1 MKFHTNFWFLKDKKL
16 IQPEKIIIFEKKPE
30 ISLKVRLFGVGKKSV
45 SLMEGF
51 PSSGKGWGGEVNRP
65 SWVRRIGN
73 FTNGGGS
80 GLTGEGNLRRSDF
93 DDSNLFLG

>member
-16 IQPEKIIIFEKKPE
+16 IQPEKILIFEKKPE
-30 ISLKVRLFGVGKKSV
+30 ISLKVWLFGVGKKSV

-51 PSSGKGWGGEVNRP
+51 PSSGKGWGGKVNRP

-73 FTNGGGS
+73 FTNGGGERVNRGRES
-80 GLTGEGNLRRSDF
+80 EEE
-93 DDSNLFLG
+93 